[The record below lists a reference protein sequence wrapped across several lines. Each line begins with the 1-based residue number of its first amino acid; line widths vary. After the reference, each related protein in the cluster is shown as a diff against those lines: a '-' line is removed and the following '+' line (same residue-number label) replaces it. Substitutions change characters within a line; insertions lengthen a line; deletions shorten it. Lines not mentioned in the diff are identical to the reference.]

1 MGCCGSCGGEAPN
14 HINDQH
20 ENKNKE
26 KETDKVIGVSGQPQE
41 SKEGSDTLTKEVGD
55 K

>member
-20 ENKNKE
+20 ENKE
-26 KETDKVIGVSGQPQE
+26 KETDKEIETSAQPQE
-41 SKEGSDTLTKEVGD
+41 LKEGSDTPIQELANK
-55 K
+55 

>member
-20 ENKNKE
+20 ENKE
-26 KETDKVIGVSGQPQE
+26 KETDKEIEASGQPQE
-41 SKEGSDTLTKEVGD
+41 SKEVGD
-55 K
+55 IPIKEAGDK